1 MVARKLTANLHLAQ
15 LIWFRAICELKAKSA
30 RDHLNILWWFL
41 EPILYMSVFYVV
53 FGVLMPQGHTE
64 NFPAF
69 LLIGI
74 VVWRWFAGAIQQSV
88 PCIPHNAHLI
98 NLIYI
103 PKYAF
108 PLMAVVQHTIKFFI
122 VLGMLAV
129 FLWYSGAR
137 PGSAVLWLPV
147 VLIVQFAFI
156 VACALF
162 IASIHPFVPDIRGL
176 VDSGLLMLFFLSG
189 IFFKIH
195 VNPNDWSR
203 LYDYNPMAVLVTA
216 FRDTML
222 NGSVPDLRLL
232 LAVFLFSC
240 AVGGL
245 GYAILRRY
253 DRLYVKLSVS

>member
-1 MVARKLTANLHLAQ
+1 MLARRLQPNLHLAQ
-15 LIWFRAICELKAKSA
+15 LIWYRAVCELKAKSA
-30 RDHLNILWWFL
+30 RDHLYIVWWFL
-41 EPILYMSVFYVV
+41 EPMLYMSVFYVV
-53 FGVLMPQGHTE
+53 FAVLMPHGGVE

-74 VVWRWFAGAIQQSV
+74 VVWRWFAGAISQSV

-108 PLMAVVQHTIKFFI
+108 PLMAVVQHTIKFVI

-137 PGSAVLWLPV
+137 PGSAVLWLPL
-147 VLIVQFAFI
+147 VLIVQFTFT
-156 VACALF
+156 VACAMF
-162 IASIHPFVPDIRGL
+162 ISSIHPFVPDIRGL

-189 IFFKIH
+189 IFFEID
-195 VNPNDWSR
+195 VSSDGWSW
-203 LYDYNPMAVLVTA
+203 LYNYNPVAVLVTA

-222 NGSVPDLRLL
+222 RGSVPNLGLL
-232 LAVFLFSC
+232 LGVFLFSC
-240 AVGGL
+240 ALGGL

>member
-1 MVARKLTANLHLAQ
+1 MVARKLSANLHLAQ

-30 RDHLNILWWFL
+30 RDHLYILWWFL

-53 FGVLMPQGHTE
+53 FGVLMPTKIE

-69 LLIGI
+69 LMIGI
-74 VVWRWFAGAIQQSV
+74 VVWRWFAGAVQQSV

-156 VACALF
+156 VACALL

-189 IFFKIH
+189 IFFQVH
-195 VNPNDWSR
+195 ARPHDWTR
-203 LYDYNPMAVLVTA
+203 FYDYNPMAVLVTA

-222 NGSVPDLRLL
+222 NGSVPNLRLL
-232 LAVFLFSC
+232 LGVFLVSC
-240 AVGGL
+240 VLGGL

>member
-1 MVARKLTANLHLAQ
+1 MAAQRLTANLHLAQ

-53 FGVLMPQGHTE
+53 FGVLMPHGDTE

-108 PLMAVVQHTIKFFI
+108 PLMAVVQHTIKFVI

-176 VDSGLLMLFFLSG
+176 VD
-189 IFFKIH
+189 
-195 VNPNDWSR
+195 
-203 LYDYNPMAVLVTA
+203 
-216 FRDTML
+216 RDTML
-222 NGSVPDLRLL
+222 RGSVPDLGLL
-232 LAVFLFSC
+232 LWVFLLSC